1 MSGRYILEAVQRATT
16 IASDVSGQSE
26 KQKNTSTDK
35 QQTIMKKQ
43 IKITAIAKNGKCLN
57 IGFKNEQMAG
67 EYADA
72 MTARGYVVVKQYR

>member
-1 MSGRYILEAVQRATT
+1 
-16 IASDVSGQSE
+16 
-26 KQKNTSTDK
+26 
-35 QQTIMKKQ
+35 MKKQ

-57 IGFKNEQMAG
+57 IDFTNEQMAD

>member
-1 MSGRYILEAVQRATT
+1 
-16 IASDVSGQSE
+16 
-26 KQKNTSTDK
+26 
-35 QQTIMKKQ
+35 MKR

-57 IGFKNEQMAG
+57 IGFTNEQMAD